1 MASILSRKRDL
12 VYLAFFMIHVPIV
25 YLADVTSLYPEAI
38 RPAFVNRIREFYV
51 NTYHDKFF
59 EGHAPAW
66 FTFFLL
72 MEALYHGPVS
82 IWAVGAL
89 LRDDPLVPL
98 NLLVWAVQTV
108 ITTVACLAEVWSWTD
123 RTQEQKSNLTMLYA
137 PYALLAALMGLD
149 MFARLR
155 GQLLQKTKRE

>member
-1 MASILSRKRDL
+1 MRK
-12 VYLAFFMIHVPIV
+12 V
-25 YLADVTSLYPEAI
+25 ADVTSLYPEAI

-59 EGHAPAW
+59 EGPAPAW

-89 LRDDPLVPL
+89 LRGTLYVDTSVTYD
-98 NLLVWAVQTV
+98 
-108 ITTVACLAEVWSWTD
+108 VA
-123 RTQEQKSNLTMLYA
+123 K
-137 PYALLAALMGLD
+137 
-149 MFARLR
+149 
-155 GQLLQKTKRE
+155 